1 MNNKIRQAA
10 GRLRGKTLPSKKYT
24 SRYSLGLLAASFSIA
39 VSAQQTNESSLPEI
53 SVSAG
58 KSDSRNVVK
67 SAVSN
72 ENSGL
77 PTSVTVIDRAEIDR
91 TNVGRDISDLLRRVP
106 GVMAHTLDQGDI
118 GNSIK
123 MRGFFSSSHGADTA
137 VYIDG
142 VPQNL
147 PSSAINHGMNDM
159 SWLTPEMIDSID
171 VIKGPFSALYGD
183 QNRSG
188 AVSIT
193 TRNVAENSIAIS
205 VGSQGSKRLNAV
217 ISGKSGPIQSLVV
230 ADLYKIGGFRANSD
244 GERGSLFIKE
254 SMIQGDS
261 LWAVR
266 AAYQKSDWNAAGFL
280 NVNDLRSGKVSDTQR
295 DPSSPPLWGDAR
307 RGSLVLS
314 RAPASGAEGLRV
326 SAYVEDY
333 ERRRATGANATALN
347 VAADDRRIM
356 GARGVYDMLFGDKA
370 ALAFGADVRRDVGTA
385 LNQNWPNSLPG
396 TNYSLDQDLDL
407 VTYGVFAQGQYK
419 LLESLKLLAGLR
431 LDSFDYD
438 ISNRKLPAASLS
450 YKQSVATP
458 KFGVVWT
465 PVSSIDLFA
474 NRGSGFRSPAQ
485 SELSPSGTLGPLGAN
500 GGSSFPDLKP
510 SKVTSYDFGFNLRAT
525 SRWHMSAASY
535 HTVNDN
541 EIAQIAP
548 NVFGPVGNTTRDGW
562 EVESSFD
569 FTSDFSIYGS
579 FGRIIRAH
587 INSAA
592 PGTASDLS
600 VPRDTYKAGAAY
612 ATPFAAGKL
621 LFNADAYFISG
632 VPYFSGTP
640 LVKSYSRPYSRYDLR
655 GTYSVGKVDWTAS
668 LVLQP
673 HQYSSEVAVGST
685 AGLLIDPV
693 ARTQVNL
700 AMRYR
705 F

>member
-1 MNNKIRQAA
+1 MKNAIKRVVKKSGRYSIGMLAA
-10 GRLRGKTLPSKKYT
+10 GVALSAG
-24 SRYSLGLLAASFSIA
+24 
-39 VSAQQTNESSLPEI
+39 AQQAGNTGENSLPEI

-58 KSDSRNVVK
+58 KGDAKNISKSVVGTD
-67 SAVSN
+67 A
-72 ENSGL
+72 NSL
-77 PTSVTVIDRAEIDR
+77 PTSVTVIERAEIER

-106 GVMAHTLDQGDI
+106 GIMAHTLDQGDI

-142 VPQNL
+142 VPQNV

-159 SWLTPEMIDSID
+159 SWLTPDMIDSIE

-183 QNRSG
+183 QNRAG

-193 TRNVAENSIAIS
+193 TRNVAENSIGIT

-217 ISGKSGPIQSLVV
+217 LSGKSGPIQSLIV
-230 ADLYKIGGFRANSD
+230 ADLYKTDGFRDNSD
-244 GERGSLFIKE
+244 GRRGSIFIKE
-254 SMIQGDS
+254 SMIYGDS

-266 AAYQKSDWNAAGFL
+266 AAYQKADWNAAGFL
-280 NVNDLRSGKVSDTQR
+280 NFNDLNSGKVSDTQR
-295 DPSSPPLWGDAR
+295 DPTAPPLWGDAR
-307 RGSLVLS
+307 RSSLVLT
-314 RAPASGAEGLRV
+314 RAPASGVEGLRM

-333 ERRRATGANATALN
+333 QRRRATGASTTALN
-347 VAADDRRIM
+347 VAQDDRRIM
-356 GARGVYDMLFGDKA
+356 GARGVYEMLFGDTA
-370 ALAFGADVRRDVGTA
+370 ALSFGADVRRDVGTA

-396 TNYSLDQDLDL
+396 SNYSLDQDLDL
-407 VTYGVFAQGQYK
+407 VTYGLFAQGQYK
-419 LLESLKLLAGLR
+419 PFDSLKLLAGLR

-450 YKQSVATP
+450 YQQSVATP

-465 PVSSIDLFA
+465 PVSSVDLFA
-474 NRGSGFRSPAQ
+474 NSGSGFRSPAQ
-485 SELSPSGTLGPLGAN
+485 SELSPSGSLGPLGAG

-510 SKVTSYDFGFNLRAT
+510 SKIKSYDFGINVRAT
-525 SRWHMSAASY
+525 SKWHFSAASY

-562 EVESSFD
+562 ELESSYD

-592 PGTASDLS
+592 PGTTTDLS

-612 ATPFAAGKL
+612 TTPFAAGKL

-640 LVKSYSRPYSRYDLR
+640 LVKSYSRPYARYDLR
-655 GTYSVGKVDWTAS
+655 STYSIGKFDWTAA

-693 ARTQVNL
+693 AKTQVNL
-700 AMRYR
+700 SMRYR

>member
-1 MNNKIRQAA
+1 M
-10 GRLRGKTLPSKKYT
+10 KTNIKNALKS
-24 SRYSLGLLAASFSIA
+24 SRRYSLGVLAAGVAMSA
-39 VSAQQTNESSLPEI
+39 SAQQALQTPQTESNGNNSLPEI

-58 KSDSRNVVK
+58 KNDAKNISKSVVRNDAA
-67 SAVSN
+67 S
-72 ENSGL
+72 L
-77 PTSVTVIDRAEIDR
+77 PTSVTVIERAEIDR

-106 GVMAHTLDQGDI
+106 GIMAHTLDQGDI

-137 VYIDG
+137 VYVDG
-142 VPQNL
+142 VPQNV

-159 SWLTPEMIDSID
+159 SWLTPEMIDSIE

-183 QNRSG
+183 QNRAG
-188 AVSIT
+188 AVNIT
-193 TRNVAENSIAIS
+193 TRNVAENSIGIT
-205 VGSQGSKRLNAV
+205 VGSQGTKRLNAV
-217 ISGKSGPIQSLVV
+217 LSGKSGPIQSLIV
-230 ADLYKIGGFRANSD
+230 ADLYKTDGFRDNSD
-244 GERGSLFIKE
+244 GRRGSIFIKE
-254 SMIQGDS
+254 SMIYGDS
-261 LWAVR
+261 LWALR
-266 AAYQKSDWNAAGFL
+266 AAYQKADWNAAGFL

-295 DPSSPPLWGDAR
+295 DPTAPPLWGDSR
-307 RGSLVLS
+307 RSSLVLS

-326 SAYVEDY
+326 SGYVEDY
-333 ERRRATGANATALN
+333 QRRRATGASTTALN
-347 VAADDRRIM
+347 VAEDDRRIM
-356 GARGVYDMLFGDKA
+356 GARSVYDMLFGDKA
-370 ALAFGADVRRDVGTA
+370 ALSIGADIRRDVGSA
-385 LNQNWPNSLPG
+385 INQNWPNSLPG
-396 TNYSLDQDLDL
+396 ANYTFDQDLDL

-419 LLESLKLLAGLR
+419 PVESLKLLAGLR

-438 ISNRKLPAASLS
+438 ITNRKLPAASLS

-458 KFGVVWT
+458 KFGIVWT
-465 PVSSIDLFA
+465 PVSSLDLFA
-474 NRGSGFRSPAQ
+474 NSGSGFRSPGQ
-485 SELSPSGTLGPLGAN
+485 SELSPSGSLGPLGAS
-500 GGSSFPDLKP
+500 GGTAFPDLKP
-510 SKVTSYDFGFNLRAT
+510 SKVTSYDFGFNLRPT
-525 SRWHMSAASY
+525 SRWRMSAATY
-535 HTVNDN
+535 HTVNDS

-562 EVESSFD
+562 EIDSSYD
-569 FTSDFSIYGS
+569 ITADFSVYGS

-612 ATPFAAGKL
+612 STPFAAGKL

-655 GTYSVGKVDWTAS
+655 GTYSIGKFDWTAAF
-668 LVLQP
+668 VLQP

-685 AGLLIDPV
+685 AALLIDPV
-693 ARTQVNL
+693 AKTQVNL
-700 AMRYR
+700 SMRYR